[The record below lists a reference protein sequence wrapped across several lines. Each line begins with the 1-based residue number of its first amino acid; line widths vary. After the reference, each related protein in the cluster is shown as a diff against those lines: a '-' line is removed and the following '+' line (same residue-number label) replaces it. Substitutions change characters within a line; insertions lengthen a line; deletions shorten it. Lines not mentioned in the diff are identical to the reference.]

1 MSTNYYF
8 VEQEE
13 MDRFKRVEA
22 DIPMVKDEV
31 ANILYG
37 VIEKHQLSES
47 KEDTVKDIL
56 SKIEYDLMD
65 TDPDRIHICRVT
77 SYNLYFYGNGMFASL
92 DSMKN
97 YFEENK
103 ETTVLINEY
112 GEVFTSWGSFIE
124 AVNIDRFD
132 IENIHFKHSTEW

>member
-13 MDRFKRVEA
+13 IDRFKRVAA
-22 DIPMVKDEV
+22 DIPKIKGDV

-37 VIEKHQLSES
+37 VIKRHQLSET
-47 KEDTVKDIL
+47 KEDAVKDIL
-56 SKIEYDLMD
+56 STIEYDIMD
-65 TDPDRIHICRVT
+65 TDLDEVHICRVT
-77 SYNLYFYGNGMFASL
+77 SLSLYFYGSGMFSSL

-97 YFEENK
+97 YFEKNK

-112 GEVFTSWGSFIE
+112 GDEFPSWDSFIE
-124 AVNIDRFD
+124 AVNIERFN